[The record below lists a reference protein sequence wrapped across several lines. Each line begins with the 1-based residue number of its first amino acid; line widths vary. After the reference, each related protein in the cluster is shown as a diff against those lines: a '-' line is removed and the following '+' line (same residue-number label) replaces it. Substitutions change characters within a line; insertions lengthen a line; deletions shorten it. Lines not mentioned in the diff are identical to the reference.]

1 MGPIDFRFPCCNSYE
16 ANPDSDFSGEFRIFV
31 VGSTLLRSFC
41 SCFSC
46 APVFNEFGPISVT
59 ASSFNDSSELRPS
72 VNKARR
78 MAPARSRL
86 SKDFSSAEKKKS
98 FDELRN
104 DASCSDA
111 LTLTAQKYSCYSRS
125 WNYRNEV
132 LTPGLLSG
140 NRWRAN
146 GLIRQ

>member
-1 MGPIDFRFPCCNSYE
+1 MVSFPTQCDGTQIAHLDNSACQTRGTSGE
-16 ANPDSDFSGEFRIFV
+16 VTTFEPDDSDSDSI
-31 VGSTLLRSFC
+31 L
-41 SCFSC
+41 
-46 APVFNEFGPISVT
+46 SV
-59 ASSFNDSSELRPS
+59 SSFNDSSELRPS